1 MSDVEQA
8 PEPRRIKFGASP
20 TQEVPPEWADRMLT
34 WLRDTHPQVF
44 IAALAQGADA
54 SLELA
59 APSRRRGKPAE
70 Q

>member
-1 MSDVEQA
+1 MSDDDETTPV
-8 PEPRRIKFGASP
+8 RRIKFGTSP

-34 WLRDTHPQVF
+34 WLRDTHSQIF
-44 IAALAQGADA
+44 IAALAHGADA